1 MMERRRRLPDWFR
14 RPLAAGGGLH
24 TAGVLGRHGVES
36 VCREARCPNRGE
48 CFAAGTATFLILGTA
63 CTRACRFCAIAHAER
78 PAAPDP
84 GEAERVAAAAREMGL
99 RYVVVTSVTRDDLP
113 DGGAGHFAATVR
125 ALREAISGVKV
136 ELLIPDLQ
144 GDERALATVFESR
157 PDVLN
162 HNVETTAALQAAV
175 RPQADYRRSLGVLR
189 AAAAAGLVAK
199 SGLML
204 GLGET
209 EEDVARTLE
218 DLRTAGVR
226 LLTLGQYLPPS
237 ARHYPL
243 ARHVPPEEFEAWR
256 ERALAMGFEGVAAG
270 PMVRSSYRAAMM
282 CGGGENP
289 PHGV

>member
-1 MMERRRRLPDWFR
+1 MERRRRLPEWFR

-63 CTRACRFCAIAHAER
+63 CTRACRFCAIGHAER

-84 GEAERVAAAAREMGL
+84 GEPERVAAATREMGL

-125 ALREAISGVKV
+125 ALREAIPGVKV

-175 RPQADYRRSLGVLR
+175 RPQADYGRSLGVLR

-209 EEDVARTLE
+209 EGDVARTLE
-218 DLRTAGVR
+218 DLRAAGVR

-237 ARHYPL
+237 ERHYPL
-243 ARHVPPEEFEAWR
+243 ARHIPPEEFKAWR
-256 ERALAMGFEGVAAG
+256 ERALAMGFEGVASG